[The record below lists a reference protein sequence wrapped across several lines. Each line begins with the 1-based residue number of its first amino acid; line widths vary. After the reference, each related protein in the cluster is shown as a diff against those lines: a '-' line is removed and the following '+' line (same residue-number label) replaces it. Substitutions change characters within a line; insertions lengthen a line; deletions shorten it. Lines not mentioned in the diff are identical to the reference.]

1 MRWDGQAIA
10 ADDGALPGL
19 ERSGLARLGL
29 VRSVKTPEFA
39 GVTFHEVMS
48 KSALSKVP
56 AASRM
61 PFGWT
66 VNPYRGCSHAC
77 RYCASPETL
86 VLMADGRQVPIRD
99 VLVGDRVIGTMS
111 DGKYHRYVATPVL
124 AKWWTVKRAHR
135 VTLRDGTEIV
145 SSGDHRFLVSGR
157 GWKHAARPA
166 PGEPQRP
173 YLTANNSL
181 MGFGHGVRTVAYTA
195 PGESREYRLGYL
207 AGMIRG
213 DGMRFA
219 KTYVKPTGRQVHVT
233 QFRLALADR
242 EALER
247 SADYLALEGVR
258 LSRRPFTPA
267 TSTRRAMDSIYT
279 GRRAD
284 YQTIDR
290 IVAWPEDA
298 CADWKR
304 GFLAGIFDAE
314 GSCSHGVLRIANSDA
329 EILSRTSAYLDDFGV
344 SNVREHARANGVAT
358 IRVVGGLA
366 ARQRFFRVTG
376 PAISRKL
383 TILGSAVKTS
393 TDLGVVSVEDLRI
406 EQSMVDITTGTG
418 DFVANGV
425 ISHNCFARPTHEYL
439 DLDAGKDFDSQ
450 VVVKMNVDTLL
461 RAELA
466 KPSWRR
472 EPVALGTNTDPYQ
485 RAEGRYRLMP
495 GIIGAL
501 ADSGTPFSILTK
513 GTLLRRD
520 LPLIAQAAQR
530 VEVGLGVSLAFAD
543 EELQQAVEPGTPT
556 PRARLDL
563 IRAVRAAGLPCGV
576 MVAPVLPWLTDSR
589 DHLRRLLDAIADAG
603 ATGVT
608 VVPLHLK
615 PGTREWY
622 LQWLA
627 KEHPHAVAGYGRV
640 FSRGTYALEAY
651 RQWLWDRVQPLLDE
665 RGFGSSGHRARSGAT
680 GRYAGEL
687 RAHDEGDY
695 PAGSMVETAAGGA
708 LAGMPRDG
716 GGLQVAGAGVE
727 EVLF

>member
-1 MRWDGQAIA
+1 MRWDGQAVG

-19 ERSGLARLGL
+19 ERAGLARLGL

-77 RYCASPETL
+77 RYCTSPDTL
-86 VLMADGRQVPIRD
+86 VMMADGRQKPIRD
-99 VLVGDRVIGTMS
+99 LRVGERIVGTES
-111 DGKYHRYVATPVL
+111 RGKYRRYVQTEVL
-124 AKWWTVKRAHR
+124 AWWATRRPAHR
-135 VTLRDGTEIV
+135 VTLADGTEIV
-145 SSGDHRFLVSGR
+145 ASGDHRFLVSGR
-157 GWKHAARPA
+157 GWKHVASAL
-166 PGEPQRP
+166 PGDAQRP
-173 YLTANNSL
+173 YLTTNNSL
-181 MGFGHGVRTVAYTA
+181 MGFGTGPRPSVLEL
-195 PGESREYRLGYL
+195 PESSPEYRRGYL
-207 AGMIRG
+207 TGMIRG
-213 DGMRFA
+213 DGMLFEKNYER
-219 KTYVKPTGRQVHVT
+219 PGRTGRVT
-233 QFRLALADR
+233 HFRLALVDA

-247 SADYLALEGVR
+247 STEYLALEGIRVH
-258 LSRRPFTPA
+258 RRPFSPATPA
-267 TSTRRAMDSIYT
+267 RRPMDAIHT
-279 GRRAD
+279 ARRAD
-284 YQTIDR
+284 YRAIRSIID
-290 IVAWPEDA
+290 WPVNPSVE
-298 CADWKR
+298 WKR

-314 GSCSHGVLRIANSDA
+314 GSCSRGILRIANKDE
-329 EILSRTSAYLDDFGV
+329 EILSRTSGAMDALGI
-344 SNVREHARANGVAT
+344 SNVRERAREGGVAT
-358 IRVVGGLA
+358 IRVIGGMS
-366 ARQRFFRVTG
+366 ARQRFFRTTR

-383 TILGSAVKTS
+383 GILGTAVKTS
-393 TDLGVVSVEDLRI
+393 CDLRVVSVEDLGF
-406 EQSMVDITTGTG
+406 EQEMIDITTGTG
-418 DFVANGV
+418 DFIANGV
-425 ISHNCFARPTHEYL
+425 VSHNCFARPTHEYL
-439 DLDAGKDFDSQ
+439 DLDAGKDFDSE
-450 VVVKMNVDTLL
+450 VVVKMNVDQVL

-520 LPLIAQAAQR
+520 LPLIAEAAQR
-530 VEVGLGVSLAFAD
+530 VEVGLGVSLAFVD
-543 EELQQAVEPGTPT
+543 DELQQAVEPGTPT

-589 DHLRRLLDAIADAG
+589 DHLRRLLDAVADAG

-622 LQWLA
+622 LQWL
-627 KEHPHAVAGYGRV
+627 ERDHPRVVAGYERV
-640 FSRGTYALEAY
+640 FARGTYALEAY

-680 GRYAGEL
+680 GRFHDEL
-687 RAHDEGDY
+687 RPHDEGDY
-695 PAGSMVETAAGGA
+695 PAGSIVEPTGGA
-708 LAGMPRDG
+708 LPGMSPDGAG
-716 GGLQVAGAGVE
+716 LEVAGAGVE
-727 EVLF
+727 QVLF